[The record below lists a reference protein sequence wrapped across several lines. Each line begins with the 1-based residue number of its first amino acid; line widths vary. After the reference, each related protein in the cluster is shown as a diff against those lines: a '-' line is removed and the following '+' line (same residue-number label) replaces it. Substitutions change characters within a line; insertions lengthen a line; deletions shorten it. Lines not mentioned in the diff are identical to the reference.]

1 MEIVDKYGNGP
12 ALHQAGKQAGLNTFE
27 TIWAFNPL
35 LMNTYETTW
44 SLILF

>member
-1 MEIVDKYGNGP
+1 
-12 ALHQAGKQAGLNTFE
+12 LNTFE

-44 SLILF
+44 SLILFWWLMMGCD